1 MRLEMMNKS
10 ESRILYLTLLVA
22 LLCLS
27 ARATVAQSTLVTIF
41 STDVISARKVYLEFD
56 YISHYAS
63 HHNGGF
69 QSYVP
74 RVAVG
79 VGHNVE
85 VGVNVIYTD
94 GFGVK
99 QPIEI
104 QPNVKWRFY
113 QNEKLRVS
121 AVAGVML
128 YAPVTHRSGT
138 NAFFMMYAL
147 VSKKMAGK
155 FGPRLTGG
163 GYALPGRDDGTG
175 AKGGA
180 MAGYEQPL
188 ARRVSFV
195 VDWASG
201 RNRFGYVTPG
211 LSLAT
216 TQHSNLYTG
225 YSIGN
230 HGRRNNALFAYYGIT
245 F

>member
-1 MRLEMMNKS
+1 MRLSRTNQF
-10 ESRILYLTLLVA
+10 ESKILYLMLLVA
-22 LLCLS
+22 LLS
-27 ARATVAQSTLVTIF
+27 FGAQTARAQSTLVTIP
-41 STDVISARKVYLEFD
+41 STDVVSDKNVYLEFD

-69 QSYVP
+69 QSYEP
-74 RVAVG
+74 RAVVG

-85 VGVNVIYTD
+85 VGVNLVSTD
-94 GFGVK
+94 GFGVN

-104 QPNVKWRFY
+104 QPNIKWQFY
-113 QNEKLRVS
+113 RNKKQRVS

-128 YAPVTHRSGT
+128 YAPVTHRAGT
-138 NAFFMMYAL
+138 DTFVMLYAL
-147 VSKKMAGK
+147 ISKKMAGK
-155 FGPRLTGG
+155 FGPRFTGG
-163 GYALPGRDDGTG
+163 GYALPGRADGTG

-211 LSLAT
+211 LSFAT
-216 TQHSNLYTG
+216 TQHSNFYAG

-230 HGRRNNALFAYYGIT
+230 HGRGNNALFAYYGIT

>member
-1 MRLEMMNKS
+1 MRLEMIGKFQS
-10 ESRILYLTLLVA
+10 KILYLTLLVA

-27 ARATVAQSTLVTIF
+27 ARVTVAQSTLVTIP
-41 STDVISARKVYLEFD
+41 STDVVSGAAVYVEFD
-56 YISHYAS
+56 YTSHYAS

-69 QSYVP
+69 QAYTP

-79 VGHNVE
+79 LGHNVE
-85 VGVNVIYTD
+85 VGVNVVYTD
-94 GFGVK
+94 GFGVN
-99 QPIEI
+99 QPLEI
-104 QPNVKWRFY
+104 QPNIKWRFY
-113 QNEKLRVS
+113 QNEKQGLA

-128 YAPVTHRSGT
+128 YAPVTHRAGT
-138 NAFFMMYAL
+138 NTFVMMYAL
-147 VSKKMAGK
+147 ISKKVAGK

-175 AKGGA
+175 DKSGA

-201 RNRFGYVTPG
+201 HNRFGYVTPG
-211 LSLAT
+211 FSFAT

-230 HGRRNNALFAYYGIT
+230 QGRKNNALFAYYGIT

>member
-1 MRLEMMNKS
+1 MNPRKS
-10 ESRILYLTLLVA
+10 TLILLALAFVCLTSHRPA
-22 LLCLS
+22 
-27 ARATVAQSTLVTIF
+27 AAQSTLVTIP
-41 STDVISARKVYLEFD
+41 STDVVAERSVYLEFD
-56 YISHYAS
+56 YTSHYAS

-69 QSYVP
+69 QAYTP
-74 RVAVG
+74 RAVVG

-85 VGVNVIYTD
+85 VGVNVVYTD
-94 GFGVK
+94 GFGVN
-99 QPIEI
+99 QPVEI
-104 QPNVKWRFY
+104 QPGIKWRFY
-113 QNEKLRVS
+113 QNEKQRVAAS
-121 AVAGVML
+121 LGVML
-128 YAPVTHRSGT
+128 YAPVTHRTGT
-138 NAFFMMYAL
+138 NTFVMLYAL

-163 GYALPGRDDGTG
+163 GYTLLGRDGGTG
-175 AKGGA
+175 DKSGF
-180 MAGYEQPL
+180 MTGYEQPL

-211 LSLAT
+211 FSFAT

-230 HGRRNNALFAYYGIT
+230 QGRKNNALFAYYGIT

>member
-1 MRLEMMNKS
+1 MRLGRTNNF
-10 ESRILYLTLLVA
+10 ESRIPYLTLLVA
-22 LLCLS
+22 LVSLG
-27 ARATVAQSTLVTIF
+27 AQTATAQSTLVTIP
-41 STDVISARKVYLEFD
+41 STDVVSAKNVYLEFD

-63 HHNGGF
+63 HHHGGF
-69 QSYVP
+69 QTYEP
-74 RVAVG
+74 RVAIG

-85 VGVNVIYTD
+85 VGVNVVYTD

-99 QPIEI
+99 QPIEL
-104 QPNVKWRFY
+104 QPNIKWGFY
-113 QNEKLRVS
+113 KNEKQGVS

-128 YAPVTHRSGT
+128 YAPVTHRAGT
-138 NAFFMMYAL
+138 NTFVMLYAL
-147 VSKKMAGK
+147 ISKKMAGK

-163 GYALPGRDDGTG
+163 GYVLPGRDDGTG
-175 AKGGA
+175 AKSGA

-188 ARRVSFV
+188 AGRVSFI

-211 LSLAT
+211 FSFAT
-216 TQHSNLYTG
+216 TQHSNVYTG

-230 HGRRNNALFAYYGIT
+230 QGRGNNALFAYYGIT

>member
-1 MRLEMMNKS
+1 
-10 ESRILYLTLLVA
+10 V
-22 LLCLS
+22 
-27 ARATVAQSTLVTIF
+27 
-41 STDVISARKVYLEFD
+41 
-56 YISHYAS
+56 
-63 HHNGGF
+63 
-69 QSYVP
+69 
-74 RVAVG
+74 
-79 VGHNVE
+79 
-85 VGVNVIYTD
+85 YTD
-94 GFGVK
+94 GFGVN
-99 QPIEI
+99 QPVEL
-104 QPNVKWRFY
+104 QPNIKWRFY
-113 QNEKLRVS
+113 RNEKRRVS
-121 AVAGVML
+121 AVAGLML
-128 YAPVTHRSGT
+128 YAPVTHRAGT
-138 NAFFMMYAL
+138 NTFVMLYAL
-147 VSKKMAGK
+147 ISKKMAGA

-211 LSLAT
+211 LSFAT
-216 TQHSNLYTG
+216 TEHSNLYTG

>member
-1 MRLEMMNKS
+1 MNKS
-10 ESRILYLTLLVA
+10 ESKILYLSLLLA

-27 ARATVAQSTLVTIF
+27 ARAAEAQSTLVTIP
-41 STDVISARKVYLEFD
+41 STDVVSERRVYLEFD
-56 YISHYAS
+56 YISHYAN

-69 QSYVP
+69 QSYEP

-79 VGHNVE
+79 LGHNIE
-85 VGVNVIYTD
+85 VGVNVVYTD
-94 GFGVK
+94 GFGVN

-104 QPNVKWRFY
+104 QPNIKWRFY

-128 YAPVTHRSGT
+128 YAPVTHRAGT
-138 NAFFMMYAL
+138 NTFVMLYAL
-147 VSKKMAGK
+147 VSKKVVGK
-155 FGPRLTGG
+155 FGPRLTSG

-211 LSLAT
+211 LSFAT
-216 TQHSNLYTG
+216 TSHSNLYTG

-230 HGRRNNALFAYYGIT
+230 QGRRNNALFAYYGIT

>member
-1 MRLEMMNKS
+1 MRLEITCKFQ
-10 ESRILYLTLLVA
+10 SRILHLTLLLG
-22 LLCLS
+22 LLSLTARS
-27 ARATVAQSTLVTIF
+27 AMAQSTLVTIP
-41 STDVISARKVYLEFD
+41 STDIVSERNVYLEFD

-69 QSYVP
+69 QIYQP

-79 VGHNVE
+79 LGHNVE
-85 VGVNVIYTD
+85 VGVNVAYTD
-94 GFGVK
+94 GFGTK

-113 QNEKLRVS
+113 QNEKLGVS

-128 YAPVTHRSGT
+128 YAPITHRAGT
-138 NAFFMMYAL
+138 NTFFMMYAL
-147 VSKKMAGK
+147 ISKKVAGK

-180 MAGYEQPL
+180 MLGYEQPL
-188 ARRVSFV
+188 ARRLSFV
-195 VDWASG
+195 MDWASG
-201 RNRFGYVTPG
+201 KNRFGYVTPG
-211 LSLAT
+211 LSFAT

-230 HGRRNNALFAYYGIT
+230 QGRGNNALFAYYGIT